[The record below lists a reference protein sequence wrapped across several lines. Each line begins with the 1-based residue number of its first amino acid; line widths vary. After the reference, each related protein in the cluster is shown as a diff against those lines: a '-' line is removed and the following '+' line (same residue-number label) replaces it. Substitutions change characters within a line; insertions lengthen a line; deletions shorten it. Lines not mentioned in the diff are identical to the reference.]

1 MVSPSLEDYL
11 ETIYFLSEKTDQVR
25 VTDVANE
32 LNIKKPSVNKAVNIL
47 KAQGYVLHEKYGAL
61 FLTEEGLRVA
71 RSVASR
77 HKVLKRFLTE
87 ILLIE
92 DAKAEQEA
100 CSIEH
105 WLSPETIAKLSDYID
120 KTLIR
125 ATGQPQ
131 RF

>member
-11 ETIYFLSEKTDQVR
+11 ETIYFLSEKAAQVR

-32 LNIKKPSVNKAVNIL
+32 LNIKKPSVNKAVNVL
-47 KAQGYVLHEKYGAL
+47 KDQGYVLHERYGAL
-61 FLTEEGLRVA
+61 ELTEDGLRVA

-87 ILLIE
+87 ILLID

-100 CSIEH
+100 CNIEH
-105 WLSPETIAKLSDYID
+105 WLSAETIAKLSDYID
-120 KTLIR
+120 KMLI
-125 ATGQPQ
+125 Q
-131 RF
+131 